1 MAGLAGVTAPPK
13 VREAV
18 RASRVPEL
26 MRALLSCMMGLF
38 VRYVGRMKE
47 KTQVVP
53 TYNYYMVPF
62 ECPG

>member
-18 RASRVPEL
+18 MASRVPEL

-38 VRYVGRMKE
+38 VRYVGRMK
-47 KTQVVP
+47 KRTQVAP
-53 TYNYYMVPF
+53 TYDYYMAPF
-62 ECPG
+62 KCSG